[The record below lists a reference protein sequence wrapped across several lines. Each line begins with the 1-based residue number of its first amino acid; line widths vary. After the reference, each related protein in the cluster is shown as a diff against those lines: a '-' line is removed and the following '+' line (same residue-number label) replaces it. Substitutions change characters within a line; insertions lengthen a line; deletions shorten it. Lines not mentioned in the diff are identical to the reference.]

1 MQTRNGGT
9 QIVLKCNVIKT
20 KVAKCRDPGVRGRDT
35 GCGRHSSPPLGWRG
49 HAHTWWPCPGQQSD
63 SWSCF
68 RRRAA
73 CPPFGALFKTFA
85 SDELV
90 MMCGAQRAHQCS
102 GSVAHDAPPPSLRWQ
117 ASFQRVPHGQAAG
130 MRCRRQAPVQ
140 LADAKLV
147 EALLKPA
154 VRAANHI
161 GEGGRTH
168 RDDQRSEQQ
177 RWHNLMSK
185 VPMRP
190 CWAWAR
196 ERPAACRESPD
207 GALEPRS
214 AQGDRPQTP
223 TG

>member
-1 MQTRNGGT
+1 M
-9 QIVLKCNVIKT
+9 
-20 KVAKCRDPGVRGRDT
+20 
-35 GCGRHSSPPLGWRG
+35 H
-49 HAHTWWPCPGQQSD
+49 
-63 SWSCF
+63 SWSALL
-68 RRRAA
+68 RRLR
-73 CPPFGALFKTFA
+73 
-85 SDELV
+85 DELV
-90 MMCGAQRAHQCS
+90 MMFGAQRAHQCS
-102 GSVAHDAPPPSLRWQ
+102 GSVAHDDPPPSLRWQ

-177 RWHNLMSK
+177 RWRNYGTTSCPRCPDALVLGMGK
-185 VPMRP
+185 RAPGGVPR
-190 CWAWAR
+190 
-196 ERPAACRESPD
+196 
-207 GALEPRS
+207 EPRRRS
-214 AQGDRPQTP
+214 RAKTCSGRSSTQTP

>member
-1 MQTRNGGT
+1 MPRSRDQGRSAARGGHGI
-9 QIVLKCNVIKT
+9 Q
-20 KVAKCRDPGVRGRDT
+20 
-35 GCGRHSSPPLGWRG
+35 PLGWPEHSDHPWLCSG
-49 HAHTWWPCPGQQSD
+49 LQSG

-68 RRRAA
+68 RRRARMHSWS
-73 CPPFGALFKTFA
+73 ALFKTVS

-102 GSVAHDAPPPSLRWQ
+102 GSVAHDVPPPSLRWQ

-196 ERPAACRESPD
+196 GRPAACRESPD
-207 GALEPRS
+207 GAPEPRP

>member
-1 MQTRNGGT
+1 MH
-9 QIVLKCNVIKT
+9 
-20 KVAKCRDPGVRGRDT
+20 P
-35 GCGRHSSPPLGWRG
+35 
-49 HAHTWWPCPGQQSD
+49 
-63 SWSCF
+63 WS
-68 RRRAA
+68 
-73 CPPFGALFKTFA
+73 ALFKTVS

-102 GSVAHDAPPPSLRWQ
+102 GSVAHDVPPPSLRWQ

-168 RDDQRSEQQ
+168 RDGQRSEQQ

-185 VPMRP
+185 VPMRR
-190 CWAWAR
+190 CWAHGQEGAR
-196 ERPAACRESPD
+196 RRAARAQTALSSQDLLRAIAHRHRPD
-207 GALEPRS
+207 
-214 AQGDRPQTP
+214 D
-223 TG
+223 

>member
-1 MQTRNGGT
+1 MPRSGDEGPSAARGG
-9 QIVLKCNVIKT
+9 
-20 KVAKCRDPGVRGRDT
+20 
-35 GCGRHSSPPLGWRG
+35 HSSPSADAWPHGGMVRPCG
-49 HAHTWWPCPGQQSD
+49 HNTHA
-63 SWSCF
+63 
-68 RRRAA
+68 RRLA
-73 CPPFGALFKTFA
+73 PPSTELSLAPNSRTFKTVS

-207 GALEPRS
+207 GAPEPRP

>member
-1 MQTRNGGT
+1 MPRSGDGGSS
-9 QIVLKCNVIKT
+9 
-20 KVAKCRDPGVRGRDT
+20 AARG
-35 GCGRHSSPPLGWRG
+35 GHGIPPLGCRG

-68 RRRAA
+68 RRAA
-73 CPPFGALFKTFA
+73 RMHSWRRTFKTVS

-102 GSVAHDAPPPSLRWQ
+102 GSVPHNVLPPSLRWQ

-168 RDDQRSEQQ
+168 RDDQRSSQPS
-177 RWHNLMSK
+177 WHNRLSK
-185 VPMRP
+185 VLMRRLQP
-190 CWAWAR
+190 R
-196 ERPAACRESPD
+196 S
-207 GALEPRS
+207 GAL
-214 AQGDRPQTP
+214 G
-223 TG
+223 

>member
-1 MQTRNGGT
+1 MPRSGDQCSDARPGGHGGPSADAWPHGGM
-9 QIVLKCNVIKT
+9 VRPCG
-20 KVAKCRDPGVRGRDT
+20 RDILDAWRLDRRSRGR
-35 GCGRHSSPPLGWRG
+35 
-49 HAHTWWPCPGQQSD
+49 HALVERT
-63 SWSCF
+63 
-68 RRRAA
+68 
-73 CPPFGALFKTFA
+73 FKTFA

-102 GSVAHDAPPPSLRWQ
+102 GSVAHDDPPPPLRWQ

-130 MRCRRQAPVQ
+130 MRCQRQAPVQ

-147 EALLKPA
+147 EALLKPT

-168 RDDQRSEQQ
+168 RDGQRSEQQ

-185 VPMRP
+185 VPIRR

-196 ERPAACRESPD
+196 GRPAACRESPE
-207 GALEPRS
+207 GAPEPRP